1 MEAKNNW
8 GQGKIKSFNN
18 WGQSKIK
25 PLASDPKQ
33 TCRLL
38 PLWMIW
44 MGMSLAA
51 MRCNRAMDN
60 CLGSFLSE
68 FNA

>member
-1 MEAKNNW
+1 MHAHQHGIFVNILSTIRQKLHDWHPN
-8 GQGKIKSFNN
+8 
-18 WGQSKIK
+18 
-25 PLASDPKQ
+25 PKQ

-44 MGMSLAA
+44 MGMSLGA
-51 MRCNRAMDN
+51 MRCNRAMDHG
-60 CLGSFLSE
+60 LASFLSE